1 MLCFKDTSHKKKFS
15 PSAKKVN
22 PILQECEL
30 LILSRLRWELTA
42 TTPLDY
48 LDHIIPRLALPPT
61 INTTHLRN
69 KTENIIAVAAIN
81 YYFCYK
87 SPSLVAASA
96 IFTALRSCIADKP
109 KSMACLLSDEAA
121 RRQNNVHE
129 KLLRDTKTCLQIL
142 TLAGGEELDNCCRY
156 LAETLPEKLTG
167 HQRLGPLPVSPDST
181 MALSSP
187 SQVVEVN
194 DGVTS
199 TTSPTRPQ
207 HFPEHLTSTPARSRD
222 PSEFCSAVDVFSDFN
237 ASVLQVVLN
246 PNDSQIPSSS
256 ILCS

>member
-1 MLCFKDTSHKKKFS
+1 M
-15 PSAKKVN
+15 
-22 PILQECEL
+22 QECEL

-48 LDHIIPRLALPPT
+48 LDHIIPRLALPHT
-61 INTTHLRN
+61 INQVHLRN

-87 SPSLVAASA
+87 SPSLVAAAA

-121 RRQNNVHE
+121 RRQNVVYE

-142 TLAGGEELDNCCRY
+142 TLAGGEELDGCCRY

-167 HQRLGPLPVSPDST
+167 HQRMGPIPVSPDST
-181 MALSSP
+181 ITLSSSP
-187 SQVVEVN
+187 TNLPRPEVVTIVS

-199 TTSPTRPQ
+199 TTSPTRLHQFPQ
-207 HFPEHLTSTPARSRD
+207 HLTSTPARGRD
-222 PSEFCSAVDVFSDFN
+222 NEFCSAVDVFSDFN

-246 PNDSQIPSSS
+246 PNNDSQIPSSS

>member
-1 MLCFKDTSHKKKFS
+1 M
-15 PSAKKVN
+15 
-22 PILQECEL
+22 
-30 LILSRLRWELTA
+30 ILSRLRWELTA

-48 LDHIIPRLALPPT
+48 LDHIIPRLALPLN
-61 INTTHLRN
+61 INQVHLRN

-81 YYFCYK
+81 YHFCYK
-87 SPSLVAASA
+87 SPSLVAAAA

-121 RRQNNVHE
+121 RRQNLVYE

-142 TLAGGEELDNCCRY
+142 TLAGGEELDGCCRY

-167 HQRLGPLPVSPDST
+167 HQRMGPLPVSPDST
-181 MALSSP
+181 MTTLSSSP
-187 SQVVEVN
+187 ATSCLPRQEVVMVN
-194 DGVTS
+194 DDVSS
-199 TTSPTRPQ
+199 TTSPTRLHHHHQ
-207 HFPEHLTSTPARSRD
+207 FAEHLTSTPARGRD
-222 PSEFCSAVDVFSDFN
+222 NSEFCSAVDVFSDFN

-246 PNDSQIPSSS
+246 PTNNSDSQIPSSS

>member
-1 MLCFKDTSHKKKFS
+1 
-15 PSAKKVN
+15 
-22 PILQECEL
+22 

-48 LDHIIPRLALPPT
+48 LDHIIPRLALPLN
-61 INTTHLRN
+61 INQVHLRN

-81 YYFCYK
+81 YFFCYK
-87 SPSLVAASA
+87 SPSLVAAAA

-121 RRQNNVHE
+121 RRQNLVYE

-142 TLAGGEELDNCCRY
+142 TLAGGEELDGCCRY

-167 HQRLGPLPVSPDST
+167 HQRMGPLPVSPDST
-181 MALSSP
+181 MTLSPP
-187 SQVVEVN
+187 SLPRREMANLVN

-199 TTSPTRPQ
+199 TTSPTRLHQFPQ
-207 HFPEHLTSTPARSRD
+207 HLTSTPARDSRD
-222 PSEFCSAVDVFSDFN
+222 REEFCSAVDVFSDFN

-246 PNDSQIPSSS
+246 PNNDSQIPSSS

>member
-1 MLCFKDTSHKKKFS
+1 MGKNIKLQLVENSTQI
-15 PSAKKVN
+15 A
-22 PILQECEL
+22 QECEL
-30 LILSRLRWELTA
+30 LVLSRLRWELTA

-48 LDHIIPRLALPPT
+48 LDHIIPRLALPHAV
-61 INTTHLRN
+61 NQVHLRN

-87 SPSLVAASA
+87 SPSLVAAAA

-121 RRQNNVHE
+121 RRQNIVYE

-142 TLAGGEELDNCCRY
+142 TLAGGEELDGCCRY

-167 HQRLGPLPVSPDST
+167 HQRMGPLPVSPDST
-181 MALSSP
+181 MTLSP
-187 SQVVEVN
+187 TCLPRPEVTIVN

-199 TTSPTRPQ
+199 TTSPTRLHQFPQ
-207 HFPEHLTSTPARSRD
+207 HLTSTPARDSRD
-222 PSEFCSAVDVFSDFN
+222 NEFCSAVDVFSDFN

-246 PNDSQIPSSS
+246 PNNDSQIPSSS